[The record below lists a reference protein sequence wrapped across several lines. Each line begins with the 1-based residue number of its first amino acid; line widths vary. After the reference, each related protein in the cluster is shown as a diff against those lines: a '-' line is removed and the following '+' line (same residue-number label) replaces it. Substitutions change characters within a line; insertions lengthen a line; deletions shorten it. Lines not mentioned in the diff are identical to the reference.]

1 MQYKYTRMQP
11 GLSSLQ
17 YQLKNAYNAIQVCF
31 SHFSP
36 ISHLRFWSVMVI
48 VTATPPIMFF
58 AYASHIITRKL
69 PNHILSLQQY
79 SRRYTCVYRLHPFG
93 GDSDSVTLVPR
104 KLSISQSRYFLSFS
118 YFFNLRMKDNKKG
131 SKEKRR
137 T

>member
-1 MQYKYTRMQP
+1 MQP

-17 YQLKNAYNAIQVCF
+17 YHKKNAYNAIQVCF

-79 SRRYTCVYRLHPFG
+79 SRRDTCVYRLHPFG
-93 GDSDSVTLVPR
+93 GDSDSVTLVP
-104 KLSISQSRYFLSFS
+104 KNFAKSPVSWVFHFD
-118 YFFNLRMKDNKKG
+118 LRMKDNKKG